1 MRLLTIG
8 YALVWIVVRTD
19 HWHDLSRLPA
29 SRWEPVGIV
38 NWIGFDST
46 TAVTVVVLLT
56 FAVGV
61 AALGNVAWSISAP
74 LFAIGFLWLTS
85 FGASWGQILH
95 TEHLLVL
102 HLLVLAASPS
112 GRGPS
117 ATTGWPLKVMSA
129 VTVAT
134 YFVAGVAKLR
144 FGGGLDWL
152 AGDGLL
158 RLVAHD
164 NLRKRLLGDA
174 WSPISPFAVGHP
186 LIFQVGAWVTLVV
199 ELGAPLALLGRR
211 WAYTWIALAWTFHL
225 AVLGLMAVLFPYP
238 LFGVAFASMLPVER
252 LFAWRPAGLA
262 DRVRGYKRSM
272 ASALRPPA
280 LTSSSIGSSRSG
292 NIERSTTTS
301 RRVAAPV
308 AAPPWTPT
316 PSS

>member
-8 YALVWIVVRTD
+8 YALVWIAVRTEP
-19 HWHDLSRLPA
+19 LARPLPPPGRA
-29 SRWEPVGIV
+29 AGSQSGSST
-38 NWIGFDST
+38 GSAFDST
-46 TAVTVVVLLT
+46 TVVTVVVVLT
-56 FAVGV
+56 FVAGV

-95 TEHLLVL
+95 TEHLVVL

-117 ATTGWPLKVMSA
+117 ATAGWPLKVMSA

-152 AGDGLL
+152 DGDGLL

-186 LIFQVGAWVTLVV
+186 LIFQIGAWLTLVV

-211 WAYTWIALAWTFHL
+211 WAYTWVALAWSFHL

-252 LFAWRPAGLA
+252 LFAWRPAGLV
-262 DRVRGYKRSM
+262 DRVRGYQRVDGDARSG
-272 ASALRPPA
+272 LRP
-280 LTSSSIGSSRSG
+280 
-292 NIERSTTTS
+292 
-301 RRVAAPV
+301 
-308 AAPPWTPT
+308 
-316 PSS
+316 